1 MSAITL
7 CLRDPALRAAG
18 LVMALQ
24 GAIACSFGPYFSTLA
39 VHSFGFGDRGYAV
52 LLVLSSLVSVS
63 ASVIGGIR
71 ADQTANRRQV
81 TLVAVCS
88 LLLGT
93 VLMTATP
100 GPAIFAL
107 TAALLIPISSIT
119 FGQVFALARLAAT
132 RYRPEQRDGIM
143 AVIRALFAAP
153 FVVALPLWS
162 LAFAA
167 GSSVT
172 MIFPVGL
179 LMSAVMLVAVLRLWP
194 SDKAAPWDDR
204 PSGLSFRAALA
215 EMGHPRI
222 AARVVALGAV
232 TGASTVYMAIISL
245 VMVAEVARG
254 TEDVALYV
262 GLVAGLEVPVMLLL
276 PGLTRGIPRTRL
288 DLRRSRALRPP
299 RRPSAR
305 HGRVAPGLAS
315 GPARR
320 CRRGRHPHDPHSLFA
335 GPSGRPAGS
344 RGLAHGGA
352 APCGGCDRRDLLCA
366 WHRICRLRHR
376 RASGRRSLTDRSRRA
391 LGRRAALNFC
401 AANAAECCA
410 ATT

>member
-1 MSAITL
+1 MSAISL

-18 LVMALQ
+18 LVMVLQ

-39 VHSFGFGDRGYAV
+39 VHGFGFGDRGYAV
-52 LLVLSSLVSVS
+52 LLALSSLVSVS

-93 VLMTATP
+93 FLMTATP

-107 TAALLIPISSIT
+107 TAALLIPVSSIT

-132 RYRPEQRDGIM
+132 RYPPEQRDGIM

-153 FVVALPLWS
+153 FVVVLPLWS

-167 GSSVT
+167 GSPVT

-179 LMSAVMLVAVLRLWP
+179 LMSAVMLATVLRLWP
-194 SDKAAPWDDR
+194 SDKAALWDDR

-215 EMGHPRI
+215 EIGHPRI

-262 GLVAGLEVPVMLLL
+262 GLVAGLEVPFMLLL
-276 PGLTRGIPRTRL
+276 PILTRGIPRTRL
-288 DLRRSRALRPP
+288 ILTGAALYGIHVGLLPVLAGSQFVWLLVLPAAVGGAVTLTIPIAYLQDL
-299 RRPSAR
+299 
-305 HGRVAPGLAS
+305 LA
-315 GPARR
+315 
-320 CRRGRHPHDPHSLFA
+320 
-335 GPSGRPAGS
+335 GRPGAGAS
-344 RGLAHGGA
+344 LMAVQRLAGDVIAATCFALGTALAGYGTVALLGVAASLIGA
-352 APCGGCDRRDLLCA
+352 VALWAADRR
-366 WHRICRLRHR
+366 
-376 RASGRRSLTDRSRRA
+376 
-391 LGRRAALNFC
+391 
-401 AANAAECCA
+401 
-410 ATT
+410 